1 MIGWIILWASL
12 FCPAESWHDVVR
24 RSQSLS
30 GTWDVT
36 DTAGSGSV
44 LAGVSYSLL
53 LKLRLQERFWM
64 KWRVM
69 TEVELLTNTVRHIS
83 EGFAPS
89 PSVSF
94 LHQQE
99 VSSSL
104 VCVEKRSGHCDEKDL
119 LVHIKVSTES
129 PCYMWKRQNVN
140 TREKSLMAPIIF
152 SFFSHSSQRE
162 S

>member
-1 MIGWIILWASL
+1 MSFIILSSWVVTWWCQTVTVAL
-12 FCPAESWHDVVR
+12 RHLRRDWYCRFWFC
-24 RSQSLS
+24 S
-30 GTWDVT
+30 GRCQLLTPT
-36 DTAGSGSV
+36 QTEAAG
-44 LAGVSYSLL
+44 A
-53 LKLRLQERFWM
+53 FWM
-64 KWRVM
+64 KWRVT
-69 TEVELLTNTVRHIS
+69 TEAELLTNTVRHIS

-94 LHQQE
+94 LHQHE

-104 VCVEKRSGHCDEKDL
+104 VCVEKRSSHCDEKDL

>member
-36 DTAGSGSV
+36 HAAGSGSGRCQ
-44 LAGVSYSLL
+44 LLTPTQTEAAGA
-53 LKLRLQERFWM
+53 FWM

-69 TEVELLTNTVRHIS
+69 TEAELLTNTVRHIS

-94 LHQQE
+94 LHQHE

-104 VCVEKRSGHCDEKDL
+104 VCVEKRSSHCDEKDL

-129 PCYMWKRQNVN
+129 PCYLWKRQNVN